1 MGRGALWRDNQQSTF
16 AHIHTSSSHSTT
28 SPRSPIPY
36 SHCVS
41 TVGLPRG
48 ADGADADG
56 MEWSP
61 FRAWGDSSGTEVA
74 RRPGA
79 GARFSADFAWAEG
92 TGLHVGPSAESR
104 VGSDVAD
111 ARQTNAGADA
121 GCRGRLPVS
130 TVVA

>member
-1 MGRGALWRDNQQSTF
+1 
-16 AHIHTSSSHSTT
+16 
-28 SPRSPIPY
+28 
-36 SHCVS
+36 
-41 TVGLPRG
+41 
-48 ADGADADG
+48 

-61 FRAWGDSSGTEVA
+61 FRAWGDSSGTEVS

-79 GARFSADFAWAEG
+79 GARFSADFAWAEA
-92 TGLHVGPSAESR
+92 TGLHVGPSIELR